1 MKLIMK
7 SVLMVLRGSQLSQ
20 QLLLIWNWNMQQF
33 TAQSLIIFLYIRN
46 KQQISKI
53 SIWWTEAFLF
63 PRNENKQRPE
73 NISHF
78 ITSFTLQRAYIFSA
92 AVTDDRL
99 GMDQNGD
106 KRPSYLRIRGIDLWI
121 HILFE
126 VAVTNKTWLVL
137 CTMLGLEKMMF
148 ILILGQG
155 GTEVIGKIVLSCKEN
170 KKANTLVTC
179 FISAWFRL
187 FVDLI

>member
-63 PRNENKQRPE
+63 PRNENKQRPA

-126 VAVTNKTWLVL
+126 VAVTKQNMISFVYNARTGKNDVYSYTRPRRHRSHW
-137 CTMLGLEKMMF
+137 KDSF
-148 ILILGQG
+148 ILQRKQKG
-155 GTEVIGKIVLSCKEN
+155 
-170 KKANTLVTC
+170 
-179 FISAWFRL
+179 
-187 FVDLI
+187 